1 MKRSPLIS
9 QPRTEPAP
17 IMSSST
23 DQSMLDWLEST
34 GRLMDREVP
43 VDPALLEEMDEVS
56 EALVGNIEIDDSFE
70 EDDFD
75 ED

>member
-1 MKRSPLIS
+1 
-9 QPRTEPAP
+9 
-17 IMSSST
+17 
-23 DQSMLDWLEST
+23 MLDWLEST